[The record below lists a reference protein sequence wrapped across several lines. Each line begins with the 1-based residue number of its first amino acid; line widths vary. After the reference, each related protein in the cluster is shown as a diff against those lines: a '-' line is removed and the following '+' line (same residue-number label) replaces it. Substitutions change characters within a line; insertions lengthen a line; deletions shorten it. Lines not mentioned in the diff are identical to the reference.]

1 VIGAPIGAVIAA
13 LPFGYTTV
21 SVGGTPFYCYG
32 GVYYR
37 QVPAGYMV
45 VEPPPQ
51 VVVVQQ
57 PPQAAVATPNAGD
70 RVTVSAQ
77 RLNVRTGPGLN
88 FSVIQVINHGDTLEV
103 YGNAPGWL
111 YVKFSSGIFGW
122 VQETYT
128 SSASVTPSG

>member
-1 VIGAPIGAVIAA
+1 MLPIGFSTVIVT
-13 LPFGYTTV
+13 GTTYYY
-21 SVGGTPFYCYG
+21 SD

-45 VEPPPQ
+45 IEPPPE

-57 PPQAAVATPNAGD
+57 PPPGTPASEKAGD
-70 RVTVSAQ
+70 RVTVSVQ
-77 RLNVRTGPGLN
+77 SLNVRTGPGLN
-88 FSVIQVINHGDTLEV
+88 FSVIQVVNQGETLEV
-103 YGNAPGWL
+103 FGNAPGWL

-128 SSASVTPSG
+128 APVSVSPSG